1 MHKLEKLRVLNTR
14 PTQQASSLAQAIED
28 AGGLSINLP
37 LLEIKPT
44 ETTWKKNLD
53 NLNNLGNIHAAI
65 FTSPNAVH
73 TFFTSISPQNW
84 PQNTPI
90 LAIGKGTAEALI
102 QHSLPAPTCP
112 KQPNS
117 EHLLQ
122 LDALH
127 TTQIKNKKILLIKGQ
142 GGRTLI
148 NTVLTARGADVS
160 ILEVYQRTLPHHNK
174 KRLQTLWHEDAVEI
188 ILITSETALTHLFK
202 LFEPFGEQAHAWLC
216 SKPYMVISDRLRK
229 AAFERGI
236 QTVIVS
242 SYEHIIHQLL
252 SYSASS

>member
-14 PTQQASSLAQAIED
+14 PKQQASSLAEAIED
-28 AGGLSINLP
+28 AGGISINLP

-44 ETTWKKNLD
+44 EIIWKKNLD
-53 NLNNLGNIHAAI
+53 KLNNLDNIHTAI

-73 TFFTSISPQNW
+73 TFFSNISSQIW
-84 PQNTPI
+84 PHEI
-90 LAIGKGTAEALI
+90 KLFAIGKGTAKALI
-102 QHSLPAPTCP
+102 QHGLPTPTCP
-112 KQPNS
+112 KQPDS

-122 LDALH
+122 LDALD
-127 TTQIKNKKILLIKGQ
+127 TIQIQNKKIVLIKGQ

-148 NTVLTARGADVS
+148 NTTLTARGANVS
-160 ILEVYQRTLPHHNK
+160 ILEVYQRSLPHHNK

-202 LFEPFGEQAHAWLC
+202 LFEPFGEHAHAWLC
-216 SKPYMVISDRLRK
+216 SKPYIVISERLRK

-242 SYEHIIHQLL
+242 SYEDIIHQLL
-252 SYSASS
+252 SYSS